1 MSAVLSMP
9 SVYYDA
15 LKRLTAQVAGV
26 VLEDDYPFTIETRL
40 SVLAR
45 IEGYP
50 SLVEMV
56 QVMFKTGDSR
66 LAVKMVAAMTMRDTH
81 FFKDR
86 ESLNSLSDF
95 ILPPLYEVHK
105 NRPIKVL
112 IVGSNSGQEAY
123 SAAILADKLK
133 QNGCPELNVEFTA
146 VDYPSLAME
155 RAKSGIYTHFDVQRG
170 LAVRDMLSYFTR
182 IGEDWVVDESLRK
195 QITFRD
201 AHLLRLP
208 KDLGSYHVILCRNIM
223 SRLEMKVQI
232 KFVRKISTYIKSR
245 GYFLIGSDEELP
257 RTVHP
262 WIASGGPDCVYR
274 RAKTEAEI
282 REEEEAALKARKLLS
297 PDPERFFDE
306 SAFGCEV
313 NNESLTGHLGFKT
326 A

>member
-1 MSAVLSMP
+1 MSVVLSMP
-9 SVYYDA
+9 PAYYDA

-26 VLEDDYPFTIETRL
+26 VLDDDFPFTIETRL
-40 SVLAR
+40 TVLAR

-50 SLVEMV
+50 SLIEMV

-66 LAVKMVAAMTMRDTH
+66 LAIKMVAAMTMRDTH
-81 FFKDR
+81 FFGDR
-86 ESLNSLSDF
+86 ESLNALSDF
-95 ILPPLYEVHK
+95 ILPPVYDVQK
-105 NRPIKVL
+105 SRPIKVL
-112 IVGSNSGQEAY
+112 IVGSNSGQETY
-123 SAAILADKLK
+123 SAAILVDKLK
-133 QNGCPELNVEFTA
+133 RNACPDLNVEFTA
-146 VDYPSLAME
+146 IDYPSLAME
-155 RAKSGIYTHFDVQRG
+155 RAKSGRYTHFDVQRG

-182 IGEDWVVDESLRK
+182 VGEDWTVNESLRK
-195 QITFRD
+195 KIKFRQ

-208 KDLGSYHVILCRNIM
+208 KDLGTYHVILCRNIM
-223 SRLEMKVQI
+223 SRLEMKVKI
-232 KFVRKISTYIKSR
+232 KFIRQISAHIKTR
-245 GYFLIGSDEELP
+245 GYLLIGSDEELP

-306 SAFGCEV
+306 STAQSETQTQ
-313 NNESLTGHLGFKT
+313 SLLGYLDLKM